1 VNARFATSR
10 MVQEAHEA
18 HKLLYAWTLN
28 DPVSISRMVGRG
40 VDGVITDYPDMAKN
54 VLVQRAELNVV
65 QRLLLEFA
73 ETLGVQP
80 SIGHQ

>member
-1 VNARFATSR
+1 
-10 MVQEAHEA
+10 
-18 HKLLYAWTLN
+18 
-28 DPVSISRMVGRG
+28 MVGRG

-80 SIGHQ
+80 SIGQQ